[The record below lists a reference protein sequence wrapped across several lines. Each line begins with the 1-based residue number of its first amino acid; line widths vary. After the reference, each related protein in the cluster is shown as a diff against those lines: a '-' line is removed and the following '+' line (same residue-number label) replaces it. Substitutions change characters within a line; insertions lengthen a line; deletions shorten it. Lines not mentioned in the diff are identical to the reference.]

1 MGAKFSEKVG
11 YQRDGAGDEP
21 VLGGGGIDDWKIVS
35 APNQCEE
42 WS

>member
-11 YQRDGAGDEP
+11 YQRDGAGGEP

-42 WS
+42 WF